1 MFTAGYWK
9 IDNSIDFVLI
19 STGLAKM
26 PSKQKPLPV
35 DTGTTLGEAATRFLS
50 ALSAESATENQQEL
64 LKFTRWYGLDKPVI
78 NLTGQEI
85 ANYSGQFH
93 SGTHKAVEHLN
104 AVKTFLSYCFKQGW
118 TPSNLAPHIRVRKPA
133 TRHTGPDAGKA
144 EESIVLTKDG
154 HEELKGKLAAL
165 KEERPKIVEELTRAA
180 ADKDFREN
188 APLEAAREKQGHVEG
203 QIRDLENTLK
213 RARVIESMQERGLKI
228 TLGDSVVLSFVE
240 SGERIEYTLVSSK
253 EANIQQRK
261 ISLVSPMGQAL
272 FNREAGDTL
281 EVVAPSGVLTYKI
294 IEILRR

>member
-1 MFTAGYWK
+1 
-9 IDNSIDFVLI
+9 
-19 STGLAKM
+19 M

-35 DTGTTLGEAATRFLS
+35 NPGTTFGEAATRFLS
-50 ALSAESATENQQEL
+50 TLSTESATENQQEL
-64 LKFTRWYGLDKPVI
+64 LKFTRWYGVDRPII

-93 SGTHKAVEHLN
+93 SGTHKAAEHLN
-104 AVKTFLSYCFKQGW
+104 AVKDFLSYCFKQGL
-118 TPSNLAPHIRVRKPA
+118 TPSNLAPHIRVKKSPA
-133 TRHTGPDAGKA
+133 SKHTGPDTGKA
-144 EESIVLTKDG
+144 EESIALTKDG

-165 KEERPKIVEELTRAA
+165 KEERPKIVEELRRAA

-213 RARVIESMQERGLKI
+213 RARVIESTEEKGLKI
-228 TLGDSVVLSFVE
+228 TLGDSVVLSYVE
-240 SGERIEYTLVSSK
+240 SGERIQYTLVSSK

-272 FNREAGDTL
+272 FNKEAGDKL
-281 EVVAPSGVLTYKI
+281 EVAAPSGVLTYKI
-294 IEILRR
+294 IEILRK

>member
-1 MFTAGYWK
+1 
-9 IDNSIDFVLI
+9 
-19 STGLAKM
+19 M
-26 PSKQKPLPV
+26 PSKQNPMPV
-35 DTGTTLGEAATRFLS
+35 NPGTTLGEAATRFLS
-50 ALSAESATENQQEL
+50 LLSADSATENQQEL
-64 LKFTRWYGLDKPVI
+64 IKFTRWYGMDKPIV
-78 NLTGQEI
+78 NLTGQEV

-104 AVKTFLSYCFKQGW
+104 AIKTFLSYCFKQGL
-118 TPSNLAPHIRVRKPA
+118 TSSNLATHIRVKKTPARK
-133 TRHTGPDAGKA
+133 RTGQETVKA
-144 EESIVLTKDG
+144 EESIILTRDG
-154 HEELKGKLAAL
+154 HEELKGKLATL
-165 KEERPKIVEELTRAA
+165 KQERPKIVEELTRAA

-213 RARVIESMQERGLKI
+213 RARVIESVDEKSLKI
-228 TLGDSVVLSFVE
+228 TLGDSVVLSYVE
-240 SGERIEYTLVSSK
+240 SGEKIQYTLVSSK

-272 FNREAGDTL
+272 FNKEAGDTL

>member
-1 MFTAGYWK
+1 
-9 IDNSIDFVLI
+9 
-19 STGLAKM
+19 M
-26 PSKQKPLPV
+26 PSKQNPMPV
-35 DTGTTLGEAATRFLS
+35 NPGTTLGEAATRFLS
-50 ALSAESATENQQEL
+50 VLSADSAAENQQEL
-64 LKFTRWYGLDKPVI
+64 IKFTRWYGIDKPIV
-78 NLTGQEI
+78 NLTGQEV

-104 AVKTFLSYCFKQGW
+104 AVKTFLSYCFKQGL
-118 TPSNLAPHIRVRKPA
+118 TSSNLATHIRVKKTPARK
-133 TRHTGPDAGKA
+133 HTGQETVKA
-144 EESIVLTKDG
+144 EESIILTRDG
-154 HEELKGKLAAL
+154 HEELKGKLATL
-165 KEERPKIVEELTRAA
+165 KQERPKIVEELTRAA

-213 RARVIESMQERGLKI
+213 RARVIESVDEKSLKI
-228 TLGDSVVLSFVE
+228 TLGDSVVLSYIE
-240 SGERIEYTLVSSK
+240 SGEKIQYTLVSSK

-272 FNREAGDTL
+272 FNKEAGDTL